1 MQQTKMTAGA
11 PFPPMSWPAVGGGQV
26 EPAAQRGWRML
37 VVYRGQHCP
46 LCKGYLKTLNDLLP
60 EFETA
65 GVAVAALSADPL
77 EKAQADVEKYGWRFP
92 VGYDLGP
99 DQMRELGLYVSD
111 PVSPQETDRQFPEP
125 GIFVVNPDG
134 LVQIAD
140 VSNAPFSRPDLK
152 SLLGGLQFV
161 ISKNYPIRGRA

>member
-11 PFPPMSWPAVGGGQV
+11 PFPPMSWPAVVGGQV
-26 EPAAQRGWRML
+26 EPAAQPGWRML

-77 EKAQADVEKYGWRFP
+77 EKAKADVEKYGWRFP
-92 VGYDLGP
+92 VGYDRFRRRKPTGHFRSP
-99 DQMRELGLYVSD
+99 ASSSSTRTAWCRSSTCPMRRSRGQTSG
-111 PVSPQETDRQFPEP
+111 R
-125 GIFVVNPDG
+125 
-134 LVQIAD
+134 
-140 VSNAPFSRPDLK
+140 FSAACN
-152 SLLGGLQFV
+152 S
-161 ISKNYPIRGRA
+161 